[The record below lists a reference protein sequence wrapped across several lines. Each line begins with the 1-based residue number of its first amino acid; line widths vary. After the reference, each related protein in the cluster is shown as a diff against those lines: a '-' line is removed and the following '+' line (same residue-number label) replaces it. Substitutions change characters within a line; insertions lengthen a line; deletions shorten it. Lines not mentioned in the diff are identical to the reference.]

1 MLESGPLSGLRVVV
15 TRPRGQAEAMMRHLR
30 RLGAQPIEFPS
41 IRIRPTADFS
51 ALDEAL
57 RRLPSFHWV
66 VFTSVNAVE
75 ATISRMAQ
83 IGVPIDSLA
92 ARRVAAIGPKTAQAL
107 VVRGV
112 TPTFVPREFVAE
124 QIVDG
129 LGDVTG
135 MAILLPRAAE
145 AREILPETLARRG
158 ASVTVIPIYQTEPA
172 DPDPIA
178 LEQLRQGVDVITF
191 TSPSTIRGFSTLVKK
206 AGLDLHQLPGHPLVA
221 CIGPITAEAA
231 RALGCPATIIA
242 TEYTSDGLTEALQ
255 EHFRGGSAR

>member
-1 MLESGPLSGLRVVV
+1 
-15 TRPRGQAEAMMRHLR
+15 MMRRLR
-30 RLGAQPIEFPS
+30 RLGAEPIEFPS
-41 IRIRPTADFS
+41 IRIRPMADLS

-57 RRLPSFHWV
+57 RRLPSFDWV

-75 ATISRMAQ
+75 ATTSRMAL
-83 IGVPIDSLA
+83 IGVTIDTLA

-107 VVRGV
+107 VARHI
-112 TPTFVPREFVAE
+112 TPAFVPREFVAE
-124 QIVDG
+124 QVAEG
-129 LGDVTG
+129 LGDVAG

-145 AREILPETLARRG
+145 ARELLPETLARRG
-158 ASVTVIPIYQTEPA
+158 ASVAVIPIYQTAPA

-191 TSPSTIRGFSTLVKK
+191 TSPSTVRGFSTLVKN
-206 AGLDLHQLPGHPLVA
+206 AGLDPHQLPGHPMVA

-231 RALGCPATIIA
+231 RAMGWLTTIVA
-242 TEYTSDGLTEALQ
+242 SEYTSDGLTEALQ